1 MSNEKNF
8 TSMKIYL
15 KKLGKLFFWNS
26 LSAAILGGD
35 IFFME
40 WLFRLMQGMEYNSSG
55 AEHGTVGYLF
65 FSLLLGVL
73 FLVTIVGN
81 IFFVFWCYV
90 RSAKMWYKHPDKKQ
104 KVLLGLSDLIVG
116 IGCSIVVLCYFSQ
129 YSAIAFLLLIAP
141 LAFLINKTHYLFT
154 CLKYKFYKKIL
165 TEIRWISS
173 TKKAWCSWI
182 KSVGLLPLYTDYQI
196 W

>member
-1 MSNEKNF
+1 MEFSI
-8 TSMKIYL
+8 SSYS
-15 KKLGKLFFWNS
+15 W
-26 LSAAILGGD
+26 GD

-104 KVLLGLSDLIVG
+104 KVLLVSSDLIVG
-116 IGCSIVVLCYFSQ
+116 IGCWVVVLCYWSQ
-129 YSAIAFLLLIAP
+129 YLAKLPWILGFSLGILLL
-141 LAFLINKTHYLFT
+141 LLFVGKFL
-154 CLKYKFYKKIL
+154 
-165 TEIRWISS
+165 
-173 TKKAWCSWI
+173 CSFD
-182 KSVGLLPLYTDYQI
+182 K
-196 W
+196 